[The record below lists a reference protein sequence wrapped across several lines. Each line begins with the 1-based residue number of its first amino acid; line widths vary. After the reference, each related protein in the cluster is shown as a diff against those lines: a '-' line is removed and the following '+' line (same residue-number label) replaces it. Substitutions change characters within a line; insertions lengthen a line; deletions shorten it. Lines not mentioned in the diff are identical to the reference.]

1 MRKNRLSSDVIN
13 EGAIMKQ
20 KQERIVQVNKTA
32 LSHSTGFACLDG
44 NDVISGKVSDHHPV
58 IHDGVLFWNI
68 MMQCNTR
75 GGGPSFNNGFGLIES
90 DKEYIARLVMVA
102 QVIAEAVYRDPSIE
116 VISLCEGSIKPEHVE
131 VLFHGLMKF
140 PFMARFMMEDMF
152 HKPAAKGQNWGLLML
167 ADTRYAV
174 TKVRYDFIEDSPK
187 LANRFQLWKLEQT
200 GKEKYIALAHFPFA
214 GDEYK
219 TEKMTLSAPGQ
230 EYCSLINTLMES
242 HSNDSL
248 IFCADFNFNPYL
260 ISQWQDRALDKIS
273 PNNSILLT
281 IEGASHKHVKTV
293 TVDGVLLST
302 REKQKYHSSRPE
314 PGLFGQLKSEYRFF
328 QSHVKH
334 VFMDLVQKEHDK
346 QFGLVPYHSS

>member
-1 MRKNRLSSDVIN
+1 MSSIRYHTIKYIIRYSYRLNKINILYLFTNMRKNRLSSDVIN

-131 VLFHGLMKF
+131 VLFHGLMK
-140 PFMARFMMEDMF
+140 
-152 HKPAAKGQNWGLLML
+152 
-167 ADTRYAV
+167 
-174 TKVRYDFIEDSPK
+174 
-187 LANRFQLWKLEQT
+187 
-200 GKEKYIALAHFPFA
+200 
-214 GDEYK
+214 
-219 TEKMTLSAPGQ
+219 
-230 EYCSLINTLMES
+230 
-242 HSNDSL
+242 
-248 IFCADFNFNPYL
+248 
-260 ISQWQDRALDKIS
+260 
-273 PNNSILLT
+273 
-281 IEGASHKHVKTV
+281 
-293 TVDGVLLST
+293 
-302 REKQKYHSSRPE
+302 
-314 PGLFGQLKSEYRFF
+314 
-328 QSHVKH
+328 
-334 VFMDLVQKEHDK
+334 
-346 QFGLVPYHSS
+346 